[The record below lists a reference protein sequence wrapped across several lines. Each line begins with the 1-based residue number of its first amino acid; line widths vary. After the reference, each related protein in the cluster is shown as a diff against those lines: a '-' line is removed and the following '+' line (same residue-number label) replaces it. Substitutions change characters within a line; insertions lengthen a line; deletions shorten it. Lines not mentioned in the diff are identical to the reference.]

1 MCFIMLRRL
10 SLILFYL
17 LLSFTPSC
25 GVKGRPLPPEP
36 PRELGIGKPVYP
48 GVDRSILPDSNV
60 DDQKNKE
67 DRKKR

>member
-1 MCFIMLRRL
+1 MGQF
-10 SLILFYL
+10 LILVFYL
-17 LLSFTPSC
+17 FVLSTLSC

-48 GVDRSILPDSNV
+48 GVDRSILPDNNA

-67 DRKKR
+67 DRKNL